1 MVDLTQN
8 REVERS
14 QEKKPRQH
22 FIRKKN
28 IKRCLLPAQFL
39 RSCHHPCLL
48 CESDIWTM
56 AGERDKG
63 GRESLVL
70 GSQAGIHDLPNVLSP
85 ESGEGV

>member
-1 MVDLTQN
+1 
-8 REVERS
+8 
-14 QEKKPRQH
+14 
-22 FIRKKN
+22 
-28 IKRCLLPAQFL
+28 
-39 RSCHHPCLL
+39 
-48 CESDIWTM
+48 M